1 MIFISS
7 IPSPDTTAED
17 KVFALE
23 INAAVNKALDRLPDN
38 QREVF
43 ILRQV
48 LELSFR
54 EISETVMV
62 SENTVKSRLRYALQ
76 SLRYEL
82 ERLNLSRIQGRTT
95 HG

>member
-1 MIFISS
+1 
-7 IPSPDTTAED
+7 
-17 KVFALE
+17 
-23 INAAVNKALDRLPDN
+23 
-38 QREVF
+38 
-43 ILRQV
+43 
-48 LELSFR
+48 
-54 EISETVMV
+54 MV